1 MIRTSSLLILS
12 LFAGAALGA
21 SGFDTTIIP
30 EPPLLRE
37 GFVLRGADGRLSG
50 PDGDNVIPARLRQED
65 AWFFELAEDVND
77 YRSVLKAGTRLQM
90 LPSSTLERMIADA
103 RARSEA
109 TFRLWNGRIT
119 RYKGRNFLFP
129 SFFLPVRQIAE
140 PEPQVVEQPKPEE
153 PGRAIE
159 TPPVQERE
167 PEPILQDPNDVLSI
181 PRDLLQKLRTTR
193 KTMAAR
199 ERPIVSGNKVA
210 AEPNSPDGEKQRPEP
225 VRYSGGTDSVL
236 IDRTGF
242 LVDDGGGLVFVPDAL
257 GQNVQHERLH
267 LLPCEALELAELE
280 RDADFEPVRFRVAG
294 ILTRYEDADY
304 LLLSKATP
312 VYTHGNFGR

>member
-1 MIRTSSLLILS
+1 MIVDMIRTSPLLILS
-12 LFAGAALGA
+12 LLAGAALGA

-30 EPPLLRE
+30 EPTLLRE

-50 PDGDNVIPARLRQED
+50 PDGND

-119 RYKGRNFLFP
+119 RYRGRNFLFP

-140 PEPQVVEQPKPEE
+140 PEPQVVEEPKPEE

-159 TPPVQERE
+159 TPPVPERE

-199 ERPIVSGNKVA
+199 ERPIVNGDRVAA
-210 AEPNSPDGEKQRPEP
+210 AEPNSADGENRQPEP
-225 VRYSGGTDSVL
+225 VRYSGGSDSVL
-236 IDRTGF
+236 VDRTGF
-242 LVDDGGGLVFVPDAL
+242 LVDDSGELVLAPDAL
-257 GQNVQHERLH
+257 GRNVRHERLH

-280 RDADFEPVRFRVAG
+280 RAADFEPVRFRVAG
-294 ILTRYEDADY
+294 ILTRYEGADY
-304 LLLSKATP
+304 LLLSKATR